1 MFFGVRTQ
9 IQSRKHVADV
19 GWGEGDTQHQL
30 SNPAS
35 NKDCHFLFFLNSKVG
50 TFWIY
55 GGKQFT
61 APSDK
66 LRGFFMCLS

>member
-1 MFFGVRTQ
+1 MLQMLDGEKGTHGISFRIRRRTRIVTFF
-9 IQSRKHVADV
+9 
-19 GWGEGDTQHQL
+19 
-30 SNPAS
+30 
-35 NKDCHFLFFLNSKVG
+35 FFFNSKVG